1 MTARCPRPSSIS
13 SAVLPKAA
21 SPASSR
27 PRSASTRS
35 GCRRSNT
42 RPCTTSASWRHSSDA
57 VRQITAGTD
66 CRYIV
71 QLGDTGA
78 HTHTSLKPQDEDRI
92 SASPFFDLLYG
103 YHNRSREMTGDEI
116 TTTVASFATAAKR
129 VADADC
135 DGVEITASKGY
146 LIHQFLNPF
155 TNRRDDAYGGSI
167 DGRFRFLEEIVRAVR
182 QAVGPNSCS
191 ASGCRPRISTI
202 CRSTS
207 AGRCSRC
214 ATISAAT
221 TCRRRPTTHAGWSSS
236 ASTISISTAASVSPI
251 PRAARASIPTKAS
264 RTS

>member
-1 MTARCPRPSSIS
+1 MTARCRRPSSIS

-42 RPCTTSASWRHSSDA
+42 RPCTTSASWRHCKDA
-57 VRQITAGTD
+57 VHQITAGTD

-92 SASPFFDLLYG
+92 SASPFFDFALRLPEQRPG
-103 YHNRSREMTGDEI
+103 NDARGRSRSPSQ
-116 TTTVASFATAAKR
+116 ASRPPPGASSTP
-129 VADADC
+129 DC

-167 DGRFRFLEEIVRAVR
+167 DRRFRFLEEIVCAVR
-182 QAVGPNSCS
+182 QAVGPNFLFGVRLS
-191 ASGCRPRISTI
+191 AKDFNYL
-202 CRSTS
+202 
-207 AGRCSRC
+207 
-214 ATISAAT
+214 
-221 TCRRRPTTHAGWSSS
+221 
-236 ASTISISTAASVSPI
+236 PI
-251 PRAARASIPTKAS
+251 NIRWPLFAAARLFRRQRPAGDDLLRPPAGAAWRRLSPYRQRLRFPQS
-264 RTS
+264 QGQPG